1 MPVTLTLT
9 IIQFPTG
16 GMTDRYLDK
25 TEVVSVIYYSDNK
38 QTCTATHMFIFL
50 QLHWT
55 RHNPPTTR
63 GRENVFSLLNLLVV
77 HVGFLCDRS
86 PCVTDM

>member
-38 QTCTATHMFIFL
+38 QTCTASHMFIFL
-50 QLHWT
+50 QLHLT
-55 RHNPPTTR
+55 RHNIPTTL
-63 GRENVFSLLNLLVV
+63 GREKFFF
-77 HVGFLCDRS
+77 HF
-86 PCVTDM
+86 

>member
-50 QLHWT
+50 QLHLT
-55 RHNPPTTR
+55 GQNTPTPG
-63 GRENVFSLLNLLVV
+63 GRKDFYS
-77 HVGFLCDRS
+77 
-86 PCVTDM
+86 

>member
-1 MPVTLTLT
+1 MPVTLTHT

-38 QTCTATHMFIFL
+38 QTHMFIFL
-50 QLHWT
+50 HLHHTWHPGYYNSES
-55 RHNPPTTR
+55 RFVEIM
-63 GRENVFSLLNLLVV
+63 GCMNVHCYLAVNIIKVL
-77 HVGFLCDRS
+77 
-86 PCVTDM
+86 

>member
-1 MPVTLTLT
+1 MPVTPLT

-50 QLHWT
+50 QLHLT
-55 RHNPPTTR
+55 EHNTPTMR
-63 GRENVFSLLNLLVV
+63 GRERFFIPEPPVV
-77 HVGFLCDRS
+77 HVGYLWE
-86 PCVTDM
+86 

>member
-38 QTCTATHMFIFL
+38 QTCRATQPHTHMLIFL
-50 QLHWT
+50 QLHLT
-55 RHNPPTTR
+55 RHNTSTARRR
-63 GRENVFSLLNLLVV
+63 GKVFSFLNLLVV
-77 HVGFLCDRS
+77 QVG
-86 PCVTDM
+86 